1 VNIHDAQ
8 FALDSRPNTAAELR
22 TVYRMV
28 IAQPDGD
35 VLADM
40 LGVTA

>member
-8 FALDSRPNTAAELR
+8 AELR

>member
-8 FALDSRPNTAAELR
+8 
-22 TVYRMV
+22 